1 MALDHCLLDEFLK
14 GDLAVLL
21 IGVVFHLFFKFG
33 IFFDVAGDAENF
45 DLLFFGDGI
54 PTTEEAIL
62 RFSFTRVSH
71 PTRAQKFQ
79 KAGGGN
85 RTPIISLEG

>member
-33 IFFDVAGDAENF
+33 ILFDVAGDAEDF
-45 DLLFFGDGI
+45 DPLFFRGGI
-54 PTTEEAIL
+54 STTEEAIL
-62 RFSFTRVSH
+62 RFGFTTASH
-71 PTRAQKFQ
+71 PCRVRAQKF
-79 KAGGGN
+79 
-85 RTPIISLEG
+85 